1 MRTILAL
8 VAGASLTLGVLGAG
22 LAQPK
27 APPAPK
33 EIKCD
38 VCGGK
43 MSLTDHKTATNT
55 QEVKINGKSYYC
67 CAGCDMSKVADK
79 PAAGARNRA
88 MMAVAC
94 SHSRASFFS
103 CRRPAAVRR

>member
-8 VAGASLTLGVLGAG
+8 LAGASLTLGVLGAG

-27 APPAPK
+27 PPAPAPK

-43 MSLTDHKTATNT
+43 MSLTDKKTDTNT
-55 QEVKINGKSYYC
+55 QEVKINGKSYWC
-67 CAGCDMSKVADK
+67 CAGCDMKKSKIKGLTPVK
-79 PAAGARNRA
+79 K
-88 MMAVAC
+88 
-94 SHSRASFFS
+94 
-103 CRRPAAVRR
+103 

>member
-8 VAGASLTLGVLGAG
+8 VAGASLTLGVIGSG
-22 LAQPK
+22 MAQPK
-27 APPAPK
+27 PEAPK

-55 QEVKINGKSYYC
+55 QEVKINGKSYWC
-67 CAGCDMSKVADK
+67 CAGCDMKKSKIKGLTPVK
-79 PAAGARNRA
+79 K
-88 MMAVAC
+88 
-94 SHSRASFFS
+94 
-103 CRRPAAVRR
+103 

>member
-8 VAGASLTLGVLGAG
+8 VAGASLTLGLISSG

-27 APPAPK
+27 PSAPAPK
-33 EIKCD
+33 EVKCD

-55 QEVKINGKSYYC
+55 QEVKINGKSYWC
-67 CAGCDMSKVADK
+67 CAGCNMKNSKIKGLTPVK
-79 PAAGARNRA
+79 K
-88 MMAVAC
+88 
-94 SHSRASFFS
+94 
-103 CRRPAAVRR
+103 